1 MQIDITIISKDHFL
15 ILGSQMVTEKKVAW
29 SKLLFF
35 QSPFDCSPESFGWF
49 NNNLLMSVVRSELLY
64 LIGFPL
70 RFTALYN

>member
-15 ILGSQMVTEKKVAW
+15 ILGSQMVTEKKVAR
-29 SKLLFF
+29 
-35 QSPFDCSPESFGWF
+35 SPESFGWF

-70 RFTALYN
+70 SFTALYN

>member
-29 SKLLFF
+29 S
-35 QSPFDCSPESFGWF
+35 PESFGWF

-70 RFTALYN
+70 SFTALYN